1 VNSKCR
7 GCNLTLIKQRASEAK
22 TLLAD
27 HVFKAVIGEIRD
39 DAVGVFLDA
48 TCDITRIT
56 AAHASVRAVQVILD
70 ALQARL
76 DAEAVEAK
84 QDRDRAND

>member
-1 VNSKCR
+1 M
-7 GCNLTLIKQRASEAK
+7 TLIKQRASEAR

-48 TCDITRIT
+48 TCDITRVA

>member
-1 VNSKCR
+1 LS
-7 GCNLTLIKQRASEAK
+7 LIKQRASEAK
-22 TLLAD
+22 TLLSD

-48 TCDITRIT
+48 TCDITRIA

>member
-1 VNSKCR
+1 MS
-7 GCNLTLIKQRASEAK
+7 LIKQRASEAK

-27 HVFKAVIGEIRD
+27 HVFRAVIGEIRD

>member
-1 VNSKCR
+1 MS
-7 GCNLTLIKQRASEAK
+7 LIKQRASEAK

-39 DAVGVFLDA
+39 EAVGVFLDA
-48 TCDITRIT
+48 TCDITRVA

-76 DAEAVEAK
+76 DAGAVEAK